1 MKKPVETAVETGWR
15 IQLWVK
21 SNGWTTV
28 NEHPIS
34 KIKARN
40 AGRVWKKDDKFRVRI
55 VKVSVTTETFDQEE
69 I

>member
-28 NEHPIS
+28 NEHPIH
-34 KIKARN
+34 KRKALS
-40 AGRVWKKDDKFRVRI
+40 AAKVWMKENKFRARI
-55 VKVSVTTETFDQEE
+55 VRVRVVTETLAQQEM
-69 I
+69 

>member
-28 NEHPIS
+28 NEHPIH
-34 KIKARN
+34 KRKAQS
-40 AGRVWKKDDKFRVRI
+40 AARVWKNHDKFRVRI
-55 VKVSVTTETFDQEE
+55 VKVAVTTETFLQEE
-69 I
+69 V

>member
-15 IQLWVK
+15 IQLWIK

-28 NEHPIS
+28 NEHPIH

-40 AGRVWKKDDKFRVRI
+40 AAKVWKKDNKFRARI
-55 VKVSVTTETFDQEE
+55 VKVAVKTETFVQEE
-69 I
+69 V